1 MIRVRRTINDVISK
15 GTRMIMSEESVDF
28 STAHP
33 EVYRF
38 PFPAYPNGWF
48 PVALS
53 HEIDVGT
60 VKAVHRLGQDMVV
73 YRAQSGSAHVVSAY
87 CPHLGAHL
95 GHGGTVQGEDLQCP
109 FHHWRFGPD
118 GRCTGAAGTKQIPRQ
133 GLTAYPCRERNGAI
147 FVWHDAKGR
156 DPWWEVPEIPEASS
170 PDYRLVMGKVYEFP
184 SHPQEAFENQPDT
197 LHFRALHGW
206 DDVGMRWDC
215 DMKKHTV
222 ELEIS
227 IPRSVDDRDATRG
240 IDKILTTS
248 VGPSCNYTIVSG
260 EVRGLAVLNFCPT
273 RAGQVY
279 NPVYFFVHRDV
290 SNENAAVWAQ
300 GYLREY
306 EKDVIVWETKRY
318 ISNPPLTNADGE
330 IWKMRKWYEKWY
342 S

>member
-1 MIRVRRTINDVISK
+1 
-15 GTRMIMSEESVDF
+15 MIMSEESVDF

-60 VKAVHRLGQDMVV
+60 VTAVHRLGQDMVV
-73 YRAQSGSAHVVSAY
+73 YRAQSGEAHVVSAY

-156 DPWWEVPEIPEASS
+156 DPWWEIPEIPEASS

-197 LHFRALHGW
+197 LHLETLHGYHIDHGKW
-206 DDVGMRWDC
+206 GC
-215 DMKKHTV
+215 DELSTSLELTISGHDFIDGRVSKNTV
-222 ELEIS
+222 E
-227 IPRSVDDRDATRG
+227 VCAF
-240 IDKILTTS
+240 
-248 VGPSCNYTIVSG
+248 GPSYNISRFTADITAVSAFLYT
-260 EVRGLAVLNFCPT
+260 PT
-273 RAGQVY
+273 QAGQVY
-279 NPVYFFVHRDV
+279 NPVMFWVKNDMTEEKSREWANFILDLYEGDLP
-290 SNENAAVWAQ
+290 VW
-300 GYLREY
+300 
-306 EKDVIVWETKRY
+306 THKRY
-318 ISNPPLTNADGE
+318 ENEPKLTNVDGPINE
-330 IWKMRKWYEKWY
+330 MRKWYSRWY
-342 S
+342 D